1 MSSEQPARSS
11 TRVINLQASIVRQS
25 GRGRLVIVHGPDR
38 GASVLLAD
46 APITFGSGH
55 GSDFR
60 LSDPTVSRRHLQAT
74 PGEAGLLVRD
84 LGSTNGSFVRGARF
98 GELLLGFG
106 GEIQIGQTHLKYVP
120 EEEAVEVAPLET
132 ERFGALVGR
141 DPKMRQLFR
150 LIGDIAPTDTTVL
163 IEGETGT
170 GKELF
175 AEEIHRASPRRD
187 GPFVVFDCGAVPREL
202 IESALFGHVRGAFTG
217 AFADRRGAFAEADG
231 GTLFLDEIGELALE
245 VQPALLRALD
255 KRAVRPVG
263 GQQSQSF
270 SVRVVAATNRDL
282 RSEVAARRFRE
293 DLYYRLAVF
302 RLAVPSLRERPD
314 DVPLLVRHFV
324 ADMSGGRLQ
333 VRSSD
338 LQRLAQHPFPG
349 NVRELRNLVERA
361 CALTKGDTLDNTLD
375 FASFL
380 DADRHTPPPT
390 PGAVAYD
397 LPFKQAKAQIVD
409 QFERAYL
416 ERLMDHHHHNLSA
429 AARAADLDR
438 KHLREL
444 LRKHGLITSEE

>member
-1 MSSEQPARSS
+1 MSSELPARSS

-25 GRGRLVIVHGPDR
+25 GRGRLVIVNGPDR

-46 APITFGSGH
+46 TPITFGSGS

-60 LSDPTVSRRHLQAT
+60 LSDPTVSRRHLLAA
-74 PGEAGLLVRD
+74 PGEGGLLVRD

-106 GEIQIGQTHLKYVP
+106 GEIQIGQTHIKYVP
-120 EEEAVEVAPLET
+120 EEEAVEVPPLET
-132 ERFGALVGR
+132 ERFGSLVGR

-150 LIGDIAPTDTTVL
+150 LIGDIAGSDTTVL

-175 AEEIHRASPRRD
+175 AEEIHRASPRRG

-263 GQQSQSF
+263 GQQAQSF

-282 RSEVAARRFRE
+282 RSEVAAAPFPRR
-293 DLYYRLAVF
+293 
-302 RLAVPSLRERPD
+302 SLLP
-314 DVPLLVRHFV
+314 
-324 ADMSGGRLQ
+324 SGGVPPGGAVTARAS
-333 VRSSD
+333 RRRARCWCATSSPTCPGGGCRCASRIS
-338 LQRLAQHPFPG
+338 QRLARYAFPG

-361 CALTKGDTLDNTLD
+361 CALTRGDTLDFD
-375 FASFL
+375 SFL
-380 DADRHTPPPT
+380 DSDRHTPAPT

-416 ERLMDHHHHNLSA
+416 ERLMEHNQNNLSA